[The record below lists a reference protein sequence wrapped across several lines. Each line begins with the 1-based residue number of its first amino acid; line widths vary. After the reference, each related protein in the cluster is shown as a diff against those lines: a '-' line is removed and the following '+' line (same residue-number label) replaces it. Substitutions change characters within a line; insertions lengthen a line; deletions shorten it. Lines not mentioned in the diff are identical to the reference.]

1 MHRYYSITSSLRLSL
16 VVVARAINAAFFFG
30 ACAKYDDVSVVPK
43 VWSDKTKKR
52 VQMSRVN
59 ARIDTRVE
67 STPRAALH
75 AGDAQ
80 NEVEL

>member
-1 MHRYYSITSSLRLSL
+1 MPRYYCITSSLPLSL
-16 VVVARAINAAFFFG
+16 VVVARAITAASFFG
-30 ACAKYDDVSVVPK
+30 ACAQYNDVSVVPK

>member
-1 MHRYYSITSSLRLSL
+1 MPLSL
-16 VVVARAINAAFFFG
+16 VVVARAITAASFFG

-52 VQMSRVN
+52 VQTSRVS
-59 ARIDTRVE
+59 AYVRTLAE
-67 STPRAALH
+67 STPRAAFH
-75 AGDAQ
+75 AGDAP